1 MFVLI
6 CAHMQQQPI
15 QRKEGR
21 GGEGRGGEGMGGEG
35 WLRDKCSLMLA
46 LRSHGHHWC
55 RSLPMPDIIDAIEFV
70 GDRLQ
75 LSSSI
80 HHCTLID
87 CRPLIDCMCHSLIM
101 PLLN

>member
-1 MFVLI
+1 MNVLI
-6 CAHMQQQPI
+6 CARVQQQQPI
-15 QRKEGR
+15 QSHLCYEK
-21 GGEGRGGEGMGGEG
+21 GGEGRGGEG

-46 LRSHGHHWC
+46 LRGHGHHWC
-55 RSLPMPDIIDAIEFV
+55 RSLPMPDIFDAIEFV
-70 GDRLQ
+70 GDQFQ